1 MEKNYNFNYINRKNV
16 KKSDIEFNNV
26 EAASCTSAILKKSPI
41 TNGRLWHTTDTNE
54 FFYDW
59 NGKRTKLSL
68 TGDSA
73 SISAEID
80 KIKADVAKLNP
91 KKIDQLET
99 KVNQA
104 VSKVNNLTST
114 VNSAVANAQ
123 EATQAANNAAELANQ
138 AAAQVS
144 DKVDRSE
151 LNDYA
156 LKSDIPDVSD
166 FASKSEIPDVSGFA
180 LKSEI
185 PDVSDFASKS
195 DIPDVSDFASKSD
208 IPDVSDFASKSDIPS
223 LDDYAKKSEIPDVS
237 DFATRDDLVDF
248 LTASDVEDYV
258 KVDDIKDFIT
268 DEDIKDLAK
277 KSDLEGYVKT
287 EDVVDY
293 LTSSD
298 LDDYATK
305 SWVEDKGYITSTNLR
320 IPEGWNINGSMID
333 LINDINDDPTATPG
347 KVYLGTIHLNDLPYS
362 EDETWSGRRLV
373 QGEARIEIMASQGET
388 GKVINFTLTST
399 LKPYHWEYTSSWR
412 NEGEWISFLTEHQS
426 LSGYATETYVDDAI
440 RNAEIGGD
448 EVDLSDYAKK
458 SDLVDFLTASD
469 VEDYVKADDIK
480 DFITADALAD
490 LASKSDLEGYVKTE
504 DVVDYLTSSDLD
516 DYLKVS
522 ELPTNVSAF
531 TNDAGYITANDLPE
545 FLTGSDLDEYVKV
558 EDLESYVKAE
568 ALEDLASK
576 SDLEGYVKTEDAIAY
591 LTEEDLEDYALKSE
605 IPSVPTF
612 KTINGQEITGEGN
625 IEIGGLTPEDRA
637 LIESLADLGASDFT
651 PGSFPAGS
659 DVEDEQAEVD
669 GFATVQDVMDY
680 VNALLEKKNW
690 GIGGDGLPYA
700 YITGYRFNDTPTDI
714 TVFNPFLLNLEGDT
728 EIEIY
733 APAEISTFDP
743 ETYDL
748 LPSIKFTVDV
758 PEGYVIKNAYVWND
772 DSEEYETIMSD
783 HRALSTN
790 PRYSQRTIN
799 GIVYNSYCRG
809 PVNENVANSQE
820 QYKIIITKQ

>member
-16 KKSDIEFNNV
+16 KKSDIEFINV
-26 EAASCTSAILKKSPI
+26 ESASCTSAILKKSPI
-41 TNGRLWHTTDTNE
+41 ANGRLWHTTDTNE

-59 NGKRTKLSL
+59 DGKRTKLNV

-73 SISAEID
+73 SLSAEID
-80 KIKADVAKLNP
+80 KIKSDVAKLNP
-91 KKIDQLET
+91 EKINQLET
-99 KVNQA
+99 KVNNA
-104 VSKVNNLTST
+104 VSTVNNLKTS
-114 VNSAVANAQ
+114 VNSAVSSAQ
-123 EATQAANNAAELANQ
+123 AATQAANDAAELANQ
-138 AAAQVS
+138 AASQVT

-151 LNDYA
+151 LDDYA
-156 LKSDIPDVSD
+156 L
-166 FASKSEIPDVSGFA
+166 KSEIPDVSGLA
-180 LKSEI
+180 SKSEI

-195 DIPDVSDFASKSD
+195 DIPDVSGLALKSE
-208 IPDVSDFASKSDIPS
+208 IPDVSDFASKSEIPSVDGLASEQWVNNTFASKSEIPDVSGLASKSEIPDVSNFVSKNDLNDYVKSEDLPDYLTDSDLDDYVKKGDIPS
-223 LDDYAKKSEIPDVS
+223 LDDYATKTWVEGKGYLTTTNQRFPNGWRTNGTM
-237 DFATRDDLVDF
+237 ADL
-248 LTASDVEDYV
+248 
-258 KVDDIKDFIT
+258 I
-268 DEDIKDLAK
+268 EDINNDNTAVAGKSYFGTVAI
-277 KSDLEGYVKT
+277 SDLPTGLIQAEMKVEVMVEEMLPVFNQETQET
-287 EDVVDY
+287 EEKIRKVVVFTV
-293 LTSSD
+293 TSSGV
-298 LDDYATK
+298 A
-305 SWVEDKGYITSTNLR
+305 
-320 IPEGWNINGSMID
+320 
-333 LINDINDDPTATPG
+333 
-347 KVYLGTIHLNDLPYS
+347 
-362 EDETWSGRRLV
+362 
-373 QGEARIEIMASQGET
+373 
-388 GKVINFTLTST
+388 
-399 LKPYHWEYTSSWR
+399 PYHWEYTSAWGDEGVWR
-412 NEGEWISFLTEHQS
+412 SFLTEHQS
-426 LSGYATETYVDDAI
+426 LNGYATETYVDDAI

-469 VEDYVKADDIK
+469 VDDYVKVDDIK
-480 DFITADALAD
+480 DFITADALND
-490 LASKSDLEGYVKTE
+490 LASKSDLDGYVKTE
-504 DVVDYLTSSDLD
+504 DVVDYLTASDLD

-522 ELPTNVSAF
+522 ELPTNVSSF

-558 EDLESYVKAE
+558 DDIKDFITAD
-568 ALEDLASK
+568 ALNDLASK
-576 SDLEGYVKTEDAIAY
+576 SDLDGYVKTEDAIAY

-690 GIGGDGLPYA
+690 GIGGDGLPYV

-714 TVFNPFLLNLEGDT
+714 TVFNPFLLNFEGDT
-728 EIEIY
+728 EIEVY
-733 APAEISTFDP
+733 APAEISTYDP
-743 ETYDL
+743 ETYDI

-772 DSEEYETIMSD
+772 DSEEYETIMED

-799 GIVYNSYCRG
+799 GVTYNSYCRG
-809 PVNENVANSQE
+809 PVNEESANSQE
-820 QYKIIITKQ
+820 QYKIIITRQ